1 MAAAAAALQEVHDVL
16 QVCNIYK
23 RVSITGLI
31 DNKGFNSIKDFGVMD
46 GDTDVLEMPNYI
58 ASGSVATCVNL
69 GTVQIKGLQNIFWWI
84 HDHQTHN
91 QPLIAD
97 DFGQGLQKDGDYGE
111 TDREGEGRDRCKYTW
126 SR

>member
-1 MAAAAAALQEVHDVL
+1 MAAAAAALHEVHDVL

-69 GTVQIKGLQNIFWWI
+69 GTVQIKGLQNIFW
-84 HDHQTHN
+84 
-91 QPLIAD
+91 
-97 DFGQGLQKDGDYGE
+97 
-111 TDREGEGRDRCKYTW
+111 
-126 SR
+126 